1 MYAGSPPFFPACSH
15 RSCLPL
21 IMVLDPLSAI
31 GLAGNIVQFVDF
43 SYKLFSQ
50 TQEIYSSA
58 TGASKDTEDIFGIT
72 IHLRQLCEKL
82 SSSTHISR
90 SSGLYSHDN
99 DSLRTLSRDSL
110 AAADEMI
117 AALNNIR
124 SQGTQSKWS
133 SFRLCLKTVW
143 KQSKIDRMEKRLDRY
158 RSQAILVLSAMI
170 R

>member
-1 MYAGSPPFFPACSH
+1 MYAGSPPFFPSFSH
-15 RSCLPL
+15 RFCLSF

-72 IHLRQLCEKL
+72 IHFRELCVKL
-82 SSSTHISR
+82 SSSTHSSN
-90 SSGLYSHDN
+90 SSGPYSHNN
-99 DSLRTLSRDSL
+99 DSLQTLSRDCL

-117 AALNNIR
+117 EALNNIR
-124 SQGTQSKWS
+124 SQGIQSKWG

-143 KQSKIDRMEKRLDRY
+143 KQSKIDRMERRLDRY
-158 RSQAILVLSAMI
+158 RSQAILELSAMI